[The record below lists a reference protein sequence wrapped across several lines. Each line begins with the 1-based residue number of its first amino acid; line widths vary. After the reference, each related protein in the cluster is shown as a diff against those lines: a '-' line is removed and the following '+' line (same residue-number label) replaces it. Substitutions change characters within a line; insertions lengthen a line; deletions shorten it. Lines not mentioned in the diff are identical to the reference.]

1 MKPDSKYTHPD
12 IGICGLSCKL
22 CPAFH
27 RETKSK
33 CNGCKTENRIKAG
46 CTFIRC
52 AIKKKGLEF
61 CWQCKDSSTCEK
73 WKKHRKFSK
82 EHDSFVCYQK
92 LEDNINFIQTK
103 GIECFEDQQ
112 QIKEKLL
119 KGMLK
124 EFNEGRSKTY
134 FCIAATVLEIE
145 ELKRVIN
152 QAKVK
157 SKGLDVK
164 TKSEILHSLI
174 DEIAEKKNYNMKL
187 RK

>member
-1 MKPDSKYTHPD
+1 
-12 IGICGLSCKL
+12 
-22 CPAFH
+22 
-27 RETKSK
+27 
-33 CNGCKTENRIKAG
+33 
-46 CTFIRC
+46 
-52 AIKKKGLEF
+52 
-61 CWQCKDSSTCEK
+61 
-73 WKKHRKFSK
+73 
-82 EHDSFVCYQK
+82 
-92 LEDNINFIQTK
+92 
-103 GIECFEDQQ
+103 
-112 QIKEKLL
+112 
-119 KGMLK
+119 MLK

-145 ELKRVIN
+145 ELKRAIN

>member
-1 MKPDSKYTHPD
+1 MNNVSKFTYPD
-12 IGICGLSCKL
+12 IGICGLSCIL

-33 CNGCKTENRIKAG
+33 CNGCKTETRIKVG

-61 CWQCKDSSTCEK
+61 CWQCEDSRTCEK

-92 LEDNINFIQTK
+92 LEDNITFIQSN
-103 GIECFEDQQ
+103 GIKRFAQQ
-112 QIKEKLL
+112 QSIKGELL
-119 KGMLK
+119 REMLN
-124 EFNEGRSKTY
+124 EFNGGRSKSY
-134 FCIAATVLEIE
+134 FCIVATVLNFE
-145 ELKRVIN
+145 ELRTAIN
-152 QAKVK
+152 EAKDK
-157 SKGLDVK
+157 SEGLDVK
-164 TKSEILHSLI
+164 SKSKILHSII
-174 DEIAEKKNYNMKL
+174 DQVAKKKKYCLKL